1 MVVHLPRTGIVTRL
15 PKRRIEASIDYAGAA
30 LLTVCIVAL
39 TLVASWGGGQYAWG
53 SWQILALA
61 AVSVAALVAFVL
73 AERRASEPIIPPRLF
88 RNRNFTVSQVLSFL
102 VGAAMFGSVNFMP
115 QYMQYV
121 RGASSTA
128 SGLLL
133 LPLMFSMLVVML
145 ATGQITTRTGHY
157 RSFPILGGLFMTAGM
172 LVLLL
177 LGVDTATLAASAL
190 TAVVGVGMGF
200 LLQNTL
206 LITQNSVE
214 QRDLGAASGAVTLFR
229 TVGGS
234 LGIALLGSVYA
245 SRLQDTLAARLGA
258 PGRALVA
265 GGARIPR
272 RSSTGCRRRSATP
285 STPRWSTACTP
296 RSSAAR

>member
-1 MVVHLPRTGIVTRL
+1 M
-15 PKRRIEASIDYAGAA
+15 
-30 LLTVCIVAL
+30 
-39 TLVASWGGGQYAWG
+39 
-53 SWQILALA
+53 
-61 AVSVAALVAFVL
+61 L
-73 AERRASEPIIPPRLF
+73 AERRAAEPIIPPRLF

-115 QYMQYV
+115 QYWQYV
-121 RGASSTA
+121 RGASSTE

-145 ATGQITTRTGHY
+145 ATGQVTTRTGHY
-157 RSFPILGGLFMTAGM
+157 LSFPILGGLFMTAGM

-177 LGVDTATLAASAL
+177 LGVDTATLTASAL

-206 LITQNSVE
+206 LITRNSVE
-214 QRDLGAASGAVTLFR
+214 QRDLGAASGSVTLFW

-234 LGIALLGSVYA
+234 LGIALLGSIYA
-245 SRLQDTLAARLGA
+245 NRLQDTLAARLGE

-265 GGARIPR
+265 GGARIPPAVLHR
-272 RSSTGCRRRSATP
+272 MPLQIRDAFEVAVVNGLHATLVGGALMAFLAFLVAWLVREVPLRGWEPAAQAPASAP
-285 STPRWSTACTP
+285 APAGVD
-296 RSSAAR
+296 